1 MNKRLVTR
9 ILVVLLVKAGVPS
22 RCLSFLDFMTEG
34 TAIRAKMF
42 ADGILMVHERV
53 WKVARQT
60 YPCSRVAP
68 MYASVRIEYI

>member
-42 ADGILMVHERV
+42 ADRILMVHERV
-53 WKVARQT
+53 WKVERHILVRELLHVCVS
-60 YPCSRVAP
+60 PC
-68 MYASVRIEYI
+68 RIYLI

>member
-42 ADGILMVHERV
+42 ADRILMVHERV
-53 WKVARQT
+53 WKVERQNISLFAS
-60 YPCSRVAP
+60 CS
-68 MYASVRIEYI
+68 MYASVRVEYI